1 MLKIR
6 YFIQLSYAGTNY
18 SGWQVQPNGI
28 SVQQIL
34 NEKISLKLGFPVEL
48 TGAGRTDAGV
58 HASHFMAH
66 FDSIKKLNSSFI
78 DEINRFLPHDIAI
91 QNITKVTPE
100 AHARFSALN
109 RTYKYQISRIKN
121 PFLFEFF
128 HYYQG
133 QLDIEKMN
141 KAAGCLLKTNDF
153 TSFSKLHGNNKTNIC
168 NVTKA
173 VWEQENDILFFTIS
187 ADRFLRNMVRA
198 IVGTLL
204 DVGKGKL
211 TLKDFKSIIENKD
224 RQKASSSAP
233 AKGLCLT
240 HIEYP
245 EDIFMD

>member
-6 YFIQLSYAGTNY
+6 YFIQLSYSGTNY

-34 NEKISLKLGFPVEL
+34 NEKISLKLGVPIEL

-58 HASHFMAH
+58 HASYFIAH
-66 FDSIKKLNSSFI
+66 FDCEKKINTSFI
-78 DEINRFLPHDIAI
+78 EEMNRFLPHDIAL
-91 QNITKVTPE
+91 QNIKMVIPE
-100 AHARFSALN
+100 AHARFSAIS
-109 RTYKYQISRIKN
+109 RTYKYQISRTKN
-121 PFLFEFF
+121 PFLFEFSD
-128 HYYQG
+128 YYQG
-133 QLDIEKMN
+133 KLDIEKMN
-141 KAAGCLLKTNDF
+141 KAAASLTKIKDF
-153 TSFSKLHGNNKTNIC
+153 TSFSKLHGNNKTNNC

-173 VWEQENDILFFTIS
+173 IWEEENDILVFTIS

-211 TLKDFKSIIENKD
+211 TVSEFKNIIENKD

-233 AKGLCLT
+233 AKGLSLT
-240 HIEYP
+240 FVEYP
-245 EDIFMD
+245 EDIYL